1 MCDQHSFSSKV
12 SVLPRDATSALKALL
27 FKPAMTD
34 VKTVWSRQ
42 RCFAENKIF
51 IFDDSDH
58 RFLSEVQARVAADPF
73 VQDVQIVKSLPSGYD
88 VQQQRA

>member
-42 RCFAENKIF
+42 RCFAENNIF
-51 IFDDSDH
+51 IFDDADH
-58 RFLSEVQARVAADPF
+58 RFLSEVQVRYLKAGT
-73 VQDVQIVKSLPSGYD
+73 LPGSFWFKTI
-88 VQQQRA
+88 RNILFCA